1 MTLHWEDRYGHLT
14 LGDEGE
20 AAALLDAYQRERT
33 LRRGLPNP
41 ASKGLV
47 RLRPACAAARRRASV
62 FELSTAHRDPGHHA
76 NAACIHGQGLQGCR
90 RCSSI
95 GACDLRSSSR
105 RAAAA
110 RSAPSP
116 ATCVARAP
124 GRWLGARRRDERVPR
139 SARAPAS
146 RPEPRANL
154 ECGSRRAL
162 PRESSPRHRGATART
177 PVAEPQIGHGTPR
190 VTSSTGAARAGSGV
204 LARTGRARRRWEAGS
219 RSMDRTPRHSATG

>member
-1 MTLHWEDRYGHLT
+1 M
-14 LGDEGE
+14 
-20 AAALLDAYQRERT
+20 
-33 LRRGLPNP
+33 
-41 ASKGLV
+41 
-47 RLRPACAAARRRASV
+47 RLRPACAAARRRASL

-95 GACDLRSSSR
+95 GACDLRSSLR

-116 ATCVARAP
+116 ATGVARAP

-146 RPEPRANL
+146 RPEPRANV

-162 PRESSPRHRGATART
+162 PRESPPRHRGATART
-177 PVAEPQIGHGTPR
+177 PVAEPGDRPWHSKSHVFDGRGESGVGCLGSYRPSSPPLGSRIAVNGPNPSSLGDRLNSTPL
-190 VTSSTGAARAGSGV
+190 VFSSSTVA
-204 LARTGRARRRWEAGS
+204 
-219 RSMDRTPRHSATG
+219 